1 MTEIPALQSSNCHP
15 ELDHCHPELDHCH
28 PELDEGT
35 EKHKDMEE
43 LIGLLIALAAVI
55 FKAVITKLEKSG
67 KKKPAPVASD
77 EDLEGE
83 LDVKGWILEALEEAD
98 RETAGPVKPAEPA
111 EPVKP
116 VNYVKTGSRPKKS
129 EAEPLRP
136 AVKRNIL
143 KEDETSGKKVEKI
156 DPRKL
161 VIYSEIMKPKF
172 KE

>member
-1 MTEIPALQSSNCHP
+1 
-15 ELDHCHPELDHCH
+15 
-28 PELDEGT
+28 
-35 EKHKDMEE
+35 MEE

-98 RETAGPVKPAEPA
+98 RETA

-116 VNYVKTGSRPKKS
+116 VNYVKTGSMPKKS

-161 VIYSEIMKPKF
+161 VIYSEIMKPKY

>member
-1 MTEIPALQSSNCHP
+1 
-15 ELDHCHPELDHCH
+15 
-28 PELDEGT
+28 
-35 EKHKDMEE
+35 MEE

-111 EPVKP
+111 EPAEPVKP

-143 KEDETSGKKVEKI
+143 KEDETSGRKVEKI

-161 VIYSEIMKPKF
+161 VIYSEIMKPKY